1 MIRLFDLVIKLKK
14 EVVVRLLL
22 IILLSVNIFF
32 IGCGQKENEKTS
44 KIGGGVAIS
53 DEVIASVGD
62 WQVTVSEFRETLKSL
77 KETAQ
82 EHNLDINNPII
93 KRRFLDQM
101 VRKEILY
108 QAGKLLGIGQ
118 NPQLKEMPEAAQ
130 KDAISQVMYNTLMKD
145 VQVTE
150 NDMQQFYQQNQEAFS
165 IPFSEAKDA
174 IEGEIERAILQAKI
188 AELLQRF
195 KDEISVSVNY
205 DLLDKI

>member
-1 MIRLFDLVIKLKK
+1 VRLF
-14 EVVVRLLL
+14 L
-22 IILLSVNIFF
+22 IILLSVNMSF
-32 IGCGQKENEKTS
+32 IGCGQKENEKVS
-44 KIGGGVAIS
+44 RPKENINAS
-53 DEVIASVGD
+53 DQVIASVGG
-62 WQVTVSEFRETLKSL
+62 WQVTVSQFRETLKGL
-77 KETAQ
+77 KDTAQ

-93 KRRFLDQM
+93 RRRFLDQM

-118 NPQLKEMPEAAQ
+118 DPQLKEMPEAAQ
-130 KDAISQVMYNTLMKD
+130 KDAISQVMHNTLMKD

-150 NDMQQFYQQNQEAFS
+150 NDMQQFYQQNQDAFS
-165 IPFSEAKDA
+165 LPFSEAKDA

-195 KDEISVSVNY
+195 EDEISVSVNY